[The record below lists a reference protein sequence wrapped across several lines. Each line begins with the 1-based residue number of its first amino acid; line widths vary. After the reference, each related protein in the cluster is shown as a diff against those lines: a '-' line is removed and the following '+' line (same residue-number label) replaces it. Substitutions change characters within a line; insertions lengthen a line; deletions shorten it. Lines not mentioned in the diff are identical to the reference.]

1 MNGISIKSSVGE
13 GAGKVYVPKDPGDP
27 GPDQTERALRETQA
41 HEHALEAAGLDE
53 SSSRARRR
61 TADRPRHDFSVLP
74 PEKVLVMAERCS
86 RNLAVLG
93 AKRAE
98 VAHRVIEAAMA
109 LDTRKSF
116 LQNRAVAVV
125 YATLLHLEDGF
136 REVGFGSWMPF
147 RYPDQWLRFC
157 GVMQRVLAANGL
169 IHSRNAE
176 TYRKLLD
183 ETPPVEQKDDIDERI
198 QKARTPANMA
208 MCARNQGAET
218 MAELEELLA
227 QKRAKNLGQPP

>member
-27 GPDQTERALRETQA
+27 GPDETERALRETQA

-53 SSSRARRR
+53 SSSRARKRA
-61 TADRPRHDFSVLP
+61 ADQPRHDFSVLP

-157 GVMQRVLAANGL
+157 GIMQRVLAANGL